1 MGHIFDL
8 WKMKRGRSDAL
19 HDRLSSKEKDSF
31 MLELCRKAAER
42 LRSSNRGRARAGL
55 GARGQKQEC
64 RGRGMHRRA
73 GQEAKQVYLVNILH
87 DILAAG
93 FQIGNEG
100 SAVTDGLEIIQCQ
113 GNIHCMSHGQQM
125 KNCVGAA
132 AKCHNS
138 SDGVFERFPCHDV
151 PWLDVPFQKLQ
162 QCTASI

>member
-1 MGHIFDL
+1 MTGCHPQKKQWVFRVATVPI
-8 WKMKRGRSDAL
+8 GTGNAGGPVTGAGPGA
-19 HDRLSSKEKDSF
+19 
-31 MLELCRKAAER
+31 C
-42 LRSSNRGRARAGL
+42 GRAR
-55 GARGQKQEC
+55 
-64 RGRGMHRRA
+64 HRRE
-73 GQEAKQVYLVNILH
+73 GHEAKQVYLVNILH

-113 GNIHCMSHGQQM
+113 GNIHCMRHGQQM

-162 QCTASI
+162 QCTAGI